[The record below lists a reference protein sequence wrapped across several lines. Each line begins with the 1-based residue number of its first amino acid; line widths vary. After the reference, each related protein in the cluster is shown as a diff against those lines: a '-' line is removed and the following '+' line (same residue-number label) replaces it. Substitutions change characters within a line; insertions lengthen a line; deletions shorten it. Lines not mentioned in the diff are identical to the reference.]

1 MRKSIKSFAA
11 IVITAALFCT
21 GCGAEKNEYTK
32 AGMDAVAALE
42 YETALSD
49 FEQARANGED
59 IRLIARGEGITYLA
73 LTRYDEAIES
83 FHESLHASDGVVE
96 NMDYDINYYLA
107 TAYYKNGQYEEAA
120 GIYDA
125 ILALKPDETDAWYF
139 KGCTSLKM
147 NDYEGA
153 KTYFEKAVALEP
165 KNFDQMIEI
174 YSAFSE
180 EGYVDVGKDI
190 LQSAIDQNGNSMS
203 DYDRGR
209 FYYFLG
215 NFEESKKALDSAN
228 KDDDPQ
234 IVLYLGKSYE
244 ETGDYTYAISVYQ
257 NYLDKDGS
265 QVQLYNQMGVCQMK
279 MGLYEDALKSFQ
291 SGMRIEGNELMQ
303 SLKFNEIVAY
313 EYKSDFQTAAALMS
327 EYLKSYPDDQVAK
340 REYEF
345 LKTR

>member
-11 IVITAALFCT
+11 IVLTAALFCT

-32 AGMDAVAALE
+32 SGMDAVAALD
-42 YETALSD
+42 YETALAD
-49 FEQARANGED
+49 FEQARANEENV
-59 IRLIARGEGITYLA
+59 RLIARGEGITYLA
-73 LTRYDEAIES
+73 LTRYDEAIGA
-83 FHESLHASDGVVE
+83 FHEALHASDGVVE

-107 TAYYKNGQYEEAA
+107 TAYYKNEQFEEAA

-125 ILALKPDETDAWYF
+125 ILAMKPDETDAWYF
-139 KGCTSLKM
+139 KGCTALKM

-153 KTYFEKAVALEP
+153 RTYFEKAVSLEP
-165 KNFDQMIEI
+165 KNYDQMIEI

-180 EGYVDVGKDI
+180 EGYVDVGKEI
-190 LQSAIDQNGNSMS
+190 LQNSIDQNGNSMS
-203 DYDRGR
+203 DYDKGR

-215 NFEESKKALDSAN
+215 NFEEAKKALDNAN

-257 NYLDKDGS
+257 NYLEKDSS

-291 SGMRIEGNELMQ
+291 AGMKIEGNELMQ

-327 EYLKSYPDDQVAK
+327 EYLKSYPDDMVAK

>member
-1 MRKSIKSFAA
+1 MQKKWKEFAA
-11 IVITAALFCT
+11 ILLVTALFCT

-32 AGMDAVAALE
+32 AGMEAVAALD

-49 FEQARANGED
+49 FEQARTNEED
-59 IRLIARGEGITYLA
+59 VRLIARGEGITYLA
-73 LTRYDEAIES
+73 LTRYEDAINS
-83 FHESLHASDGVVE
+83 FHESLHASDGIVE
-96 NMDYDINYYLA
+96 DMDYDINYYLA

-125 ILALKPDETDAWYF
+125 ILAMKPNETDAWYF
-139 KGCTSLKM
+139 KGCTALKL

-153 KTYFEKAVALEP
+153 KANFEKAVSLEP

-174 YSAFSE
+174 YSAFSQ
-180 EGYVDVGKDI
+180 EGYVDVGKEI
-190 LQSAIDQNGNSMS
+190 LQNAIDQSGSSMS
-203 DYDRGR
+203 DYDKGR
-209 FYYFLG
+209 FYYFLE
-215 NFEESKKALDSAN
+215 NYEEAKKALDSVN
-228 KDDDPQ
+228 KDNDPQ

-257 NYLDKDGS
+257 AYLEKDS
-265 QVQLYNQMGVCQMK
+265 SNVQLYNQMGLCQMK
-279 MGLYEDALKSFQ
+279 MSQYEEALKSFQ
-291 SGMRIEGNELMQ
+291 AGMKMEGNELMQ

-313 EYKSDFQTAAALMS
+313 EYKNDFQTAAALMS